1 MIRSAGTIRE
11 LGVRRN
17 IVTGVIPIWCEIHRN
32 KVSEHNTSDSF
43 NPLSRRTEAA
53 ILNCTTR
60 YLLAKMRFPST
71 IVCTITVSPY
81 VNPHFIIET
90 LESHTNSL
98 PATGIAA
105 LFRFAFALN
114 DITSLS
120 RFTTFAAAD
129 DWAPTFGVIFFP
141 AMADDFFAVS
151 FFGAIL
157 FDLRKNRIEIVKRNS
172 QSWPILLLLA
182 SGMSQPSKYYL
193 YAYSLYVE
201 DRNKN
206 NGVITNPS
214 AKCLRMCSFS
224 ETNRRIAN
232 TLGTK

>member
-1 MIRSAGTIRE
+1 MRQWLPSSLRRTEWSKSSLLFVEPRSLLKRSNSLRLQNNYALRHYHCNTEIMIRSAGTIRE

-53 ILNCTTR
+53 ILNCIIL

-98 PATGIAA
+98 PATGRAA

-129 DWAPTFGVIFFP
+129 DWVPTFGVIFFP
-141 AMADDFFAVS
+141 TMADDFFVVS

-157 FDLRKNRIEIVKRNS
+157 LIMRKRKE
-172 QSWPILLLLA
+172 
-182 SGMSQPSKYYL
+182 
-193 YAYSLYVE
+193 
-201 DRNKN
+201 
-206 NGVITNPS
+206 
-214 AKCLRMCSFS
+214 
-224 ETNRRIAN
+224 
-232 TLGTK
+232 